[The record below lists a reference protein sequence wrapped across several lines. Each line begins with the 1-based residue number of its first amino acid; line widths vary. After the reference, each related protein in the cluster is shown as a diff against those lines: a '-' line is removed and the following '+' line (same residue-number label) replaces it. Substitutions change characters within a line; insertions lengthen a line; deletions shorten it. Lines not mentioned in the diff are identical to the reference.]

1 MRTGGGPRTRAS
13 VRERGDVDERDAQYD
28 LLTAAL
34 LGVAIGVGTT
44 LLLRRGPGG
53 ERPMSPLM
61 RGAARASRQAA
72 KATGRGARWAGR
84 QGAEALEHV
93 PYEKMEEHVRDYL
106 SRARDAIDDAVDAQ
120 LHDLRRSL
128 RRQRRRFG
136 V

>member
-1 MRTGGGPRTRAS
+1 M
-13 VRERGDVDERDAQYD
+13 DERDAQYD

-53 ERPMSPLM
+53 ERPMSPIV
-61 RGAARASRQAA
+61 RGAARAGRQAA

-84 QGAEALEHV
+84 AGAEVLDHV
-93 PYEKMEEHVRDYL
+93 PYEKMEDQVRDYL

-128 RRQRRRFG
+128 RRQRRRLG

>member
-1 MRTGGGPRTRAS
+1 M
-13 VRERGDVDERDAQYD
+13 
-28 LLTAAL
+28 TAAL

-44 LLLRRGPGG
+44 LLLRRGPSGS
-53 ERPMSPLM
+53 RPVSPLV
-61 RGAARASRQAA
+61 RGAARAGREAA

-84 QGAEALEHV
+84 QGAEVLDHV
-93 PYEKMEEHVRDYL
+93 PFEKVEEQMRDYL
-106 SRARDAIDDAVDAQ
+106 SRAREAIDDAVDSQ